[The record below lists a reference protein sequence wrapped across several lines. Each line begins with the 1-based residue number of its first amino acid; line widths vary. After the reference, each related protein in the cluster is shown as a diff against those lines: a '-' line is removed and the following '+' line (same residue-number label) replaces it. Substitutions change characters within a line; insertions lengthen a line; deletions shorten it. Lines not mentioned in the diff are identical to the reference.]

1 MSQYSIRD
9 WLPSNGYAQVKK
21 VEEGEGENAEIK
33 YYIDDDLL
41 PAANFRFKAVFGG
54 NIQCGIDKAIG
65 VQGKF
70 LVLVGDGGLIRGD
83 EKNKEKYDWRFE
95 TEYYRFIV
103 SAKFVHYGGPT
114 GVSFIPFPSVAAT
127 LSTIRFTGSIRKSD
141 IVVSVPYLYH
151 VEYDP
156 SLTREMQPPEA
167 SSFPRNRILGRVHPD
182 YTMGEFD
189 PETDLEIQ
197 GEDTDNVWISAARI
211 PIPLIHN
218 LTQGWVYEPA
228 EYVPSSTGGG
238 RFNIEFKEEEADK
251 MFPIPTGAQIRITL
265 LEQWIGF
272 ATVDSQV
279 GIRVIKGGGKR
290 FYYLK
295 DSLSG
300 ESYSFGLD
308 KNKDVSVYASKV
320 DHETS
325 FRKKILI
332 YGFDP
337 GFGQNP
343 CVIESSSGK
352 KLVIYEKTGRS
363 PRKKPDDFED
373 KFVYGSKGSGLYIAP
388 LNNIGDKDNPVRFN
402 TEETDKFLRK
412 EIKLVSDSKHH
423 VVVHDPSTD
432 TLWIFYWK
440 PTRFKYPESKK
451 KEEEEYRRKKKE
463 EREKMEQSG
472 QKIVYPY
479 DKKQGDDNEELDY
492 YYINRAIF
500 EGEEELEEPPKDNQP
515 GQPGP
520 PGIPIWI
527 GLPPPPPQQP
537 PRKPKTVKVGS
548 LFVKCQPLLASG
560 IFYHN
565 KDEDEE
571 QQGQPKKRKLAEDLL
586 VLPMPRDDTT
596 KIPEQVVGV
605 QMTSA
610 GTFVLI
616 WEDKDK
622 RRNHWTIEVTD
633 KWVKRIDAWR
643 EPSG

>member
-9 WLPSNGYAQVKK
+9 WIPPDRYEQVKK
-21 VEEGEGENAEIK
+21 DGDDRYSIP
-33 YYIDDDLL
+33 DDLL

-54 NIQCGIDKAIG
+54 NIQGGIDKAIG

-70 LVLVGDGGLIRGD
+70 LVLVGDGELIRAPQ
-83 EKNKEKYDWRFE
+83 KYDWRFE
-95 TEYYRFIV
+95 TEYHRFIV
-103 SAKFVHYGGPT
+103 SAKFVNYGGFI
-114 GVSFIPFPSVAAT
+114 GVTFNPSGGLAT
-127 LSTIRFTGSIRKSD
+127 LIGSIGFVSQIRKEH
-141 IVVSVPYLYH
+141 IVASVPHLYH
-151 VEYDP
+151 VEYD
-156 SLTREMQPPEA
+156 SNFTEEMQAPGA
-167 SSFPRNRILGRVHPD
+167 FFFPHNRVLGEVPAD
-182 YTMGEFD
+182 YRMGEFD
-189 PETDLEIQ
+189 PNTDLDIE
-197 GEDTDNVWISAARI
+197 GEYTDNVWVEARI
-211 PIPLIHN
+211 PIPLIHGI
-218 LTQGWVYEPA
+218 TQGWVYDPA

-238 RFNIEFKEEEADK
+238 RPSIVFREDKRENDK

-265 LEQWIGF
+265 LGQWMGF
-272 ATVDSQV
+272 ATIDSKV
-279 GIRVIKGGGKR
+279 GVRVIKGGGKR

-402 TEETDKFLRK
+402 TEESDKFLRK